1 MTPKELHLLLK
12 EKSVEGASK
21 QSQKRLLNKTAKQV
35 GSGLTS
41 IREHLRHFHI
51 DYVKYKR
58 FDIYSLLNKELL
70 CYDKEINK
78 TLNNELGKYTR

>member
-35 GSGLTS
+35 ESGLTS
-41 IREHLRHFHI
+41 IRENLRHFHI
-51 DYVKYKR
+51 DSVKYKR
-58 FDIYSLLNKELL
+58 FDIYRLINKELL